1 MHKTVITTIYI
12 IKNRL
17 IFFMMQPSFDDIIA
31 KDKVIY
37 TKSPNHSRS
46 GLFLPFINGN
56 PYSKCNFFANLT
68 IRFPFGILVSSSS
81 VNTLNLMIAAK

>member
-1 MHKTVITTIYI
+1 
-12 IKNRL
+12 
-17 IFFMMQPSFDDIIA
+17 MMQPSFDDIIA

-56 PYSKCNFFANLT
+56 PYDPYSKCNFFANLT

-81 VNTLNLMIAAK
+81 VNTFNLMIAAK